1 MTLDQARKTRLARGR
16 HWYVVY
22 VNGTDDMYIQA
33 RSHAEAELK
42 AYGMW
47 PANLGV
53 AYTEL

>member
-1 MTLDQARKTRLARGR
+1 MTLDQARKARLARGR